1 MKERNLAVIKDKN
14 LRGAQKRKKQ
24 AQDLVGKEAELASMN
39 LRELEEIV
47 LEKKN
52 EFAYQM
58 ASDIARA
65 LAKPK

>member
-1 MKERNLAVIKDKN
+1 
-14 LRGAQKRKKQ
+14 
-24 AQDLVGKEAELASMN
+24 MN

>member
-1 MKERNLAVIKDKN
+1 MKERNLAVIKDKI

-47 LEKKN
+47 LEKKI

>member
-14 LRGAQKRKKQ
+14 LRGAQERKKL

-47 LEKKN
+47 LEKK
-52 EFAYQM
+52 
-58 ASDIARA
+58 
-65 LAKPK
+65 K